1 MKTTLALS
9 LTLLLS
15 GSSIAMTQAEF
26 VDRLIKSHPFF
37 TQQEFDQKATKIDYD
52 ASSENQDWMLSTSVK
67 SSNKLNAQTSSASIG
82 ATRNMVVTGGD
93 FILSNVWNDGVAT
106 DKLTMT
112 YSHPLLK
119 NAQGVNDLLKGDLA
133 KIAIKVNAL
142 KLKHS
147 AEEFVLTQLY
157 KLVDLSY
164 AQEQLVLTNHRLTLA
179 QQELSLV
186 KDKFEQSL
194 VDEVDVLLQEDA
206 FQRVLQKQLQ
216 AEQDLDLLKQE
227 LSITLGMSVGSIH
240 SDYDL
245 YQLYQTEFD
254 NLSQQLVQNTTEM
267 KLVSLDRSILQ
278 RQLLSDKNN
287 TQALLDLTI
296 GTSNENTNDWSVGL
310 DLSYPLGNTKAKSA
324 LEKTQ
329 INLAKNK
336 ENATEKLLNL
346 TIKTSVLGKKLQHL
360 VKLLDT
366 YQARINI
373 ADARTLAEKK
383 RYELGNS
390 QVSFVISAQNN
401 VHDVKLAYAQA
412 AVKYQKSV
420 LEFKAVI
427 DQLM

>member
-1 MKTTLALS
+1 
-9 LTLLLS
+9 
-15 GSSIAMTQAEF
+15 
-26 VDRLIKSHPFF
+26 
-37 TQQEFDQKATKIDYD
+37 
-52 ASSENQDWMLSTSVK
+52 
-67 SSNKLNAQTSSASIG
+67 
-82 ATRNMVVTGGD
+82 
-93 FILSNVWNDGVAT
+93 
-106 DKLTMT
+106 
-112 YSHPLLK
+112 
-119 NAQGVNDLLKGDLA
+119 
-133 KIAIKVNAL
+133 
-142 KLKHS
+142 
-147 AEEFVLTQLY
+147 
-157 KLVDLSY
+157 
-164 AQEQLVLTNHRLTLA
+164 
-179 QQELSLV
+179 
-186 KDKFEQSL
+186 
-194 VDEVDVLLQEDA
+194 
-206 FQRVLQKQLQ
+206 
-216 AEQDLDLLKQE
+216 
-227 LSITLGMSVGSIH
+227 
-240 SDYDL
+240 
-245 YQLYQTEFD
+245 
-254 NLSQQLVQNTTEM
+254 M

-278 RQLLSDKNN
+278 RQLLSDKNS
-287 TQALLDLTI
+287 TQALLDLTV
-296 GTSNENTNDWSVGL
+296 GTSNENTNDWSIGL

-373 ADARTLAEKK
+373 ADARALAEKK